1 MSLVRRLTH
10 AAFWPMLWKEFAQ
23 LRRDRFTFAM
33 MTVLPAVQLALFGYA
48 IRTEVRHL
56 PTVVIDESRTAQS
69 RALLRALE
77 NTENF
82 DLVEDVSADGR
93 EAVRDR
99 IASGRARAAV
109 IIPPEYATDIK
120 RGRTANAQVIVD
132 AADPLASQ
140 SAIGGAAQ
148 AGQVTSMALS
158 GRAAM
163 PLDLRVRPWYNPT
176 LDSATYIVPGI
187 IGILLTLTLIL
198 IMSISIVRE
207 RERGTLEQLIVT
219 PIDRTSLMLGKM
231 TPFVLIGYVQMT
243 VVILLGMLLFDVPLR
258 GNLALL
264 YAVSL
269 PFIVANL
276 GMGLL
281 ISTAVKSQVQAMQ
294 LGFFFLLPS
303 ILLSGFM
310 FPREAMPVVAQWIGF
325 ALPLTFFLELVRGVL
340 LKGVGIEYLWRE
352 TLILSGFALA
362 VIAVSVRRF
371 QKTLE

>member
-1 MSLVRRLTH
+1 MSIVRRLAR

-48 IRTEVRHL
+48 IRTEVRDL
-56 PTVVIDESRTAQS
+56 PTVVLDESRSQQS
-69 RALLRALE
+69 RELLQALE
-77 NTENF
+77 NTGNF
-82 DLVEDVSADGR
+82 AFTEHASGRAAVE
-93 EAVRDR
+93 EA

-109 IIPPEYATDIK
+109 IVPPRYATDVK
-120 RGRTANAQVIVD
+120 RGRQATAQVIVD

-140 SAIGGAAQ
+140 AAIGGAAQ
-148 AGQVTSMALS
+148 AGQVVSMRI
-158 GRAAM
+158 GGVRAP
-163 PLDLRVRPWYNPT
+163 PLDVRVRPWYNPT

-187 IGILLTLTLIL
+187 IGILLSLTLIL

-243 VVILLGMLLFDVPLR
+243 VVILLGWLLFDVPLR
-258 GNLALL
+258 GSLALL
-264 YAVSL
+264 YVLSL
-269 PFIVANL
+269 TFIVASL
-276 GMGLL
+276 GVGLL

-294 LGFFFLLPS
+294 LGFFFLLPN

-310 FPREAMPVVAQWIGF
+310 FPREAMPVAAQWIGL
-325 ALPLTFFLELVRGVL
+325 ALPLTFYLDVVRGVL
-340 LKGVGIEYLWRE
+340 LKGVGIEYLWRD
-352 TLILSGFALA
+352 TLILAGFAVGL
-362 VIAVSVRRF
+362 IALSVRRF
-371 QKTLE
+371 HKTLG

>member
-1 MSLVRRLTH
+1 MNIVRRLAA

-48 IRTEVRHL
+48 IRTEVRFL
-56 PTVVIDESRTAQS
+56 PTVVLDQSRTAQS
-69 RALLRALE
+69 RELLSAIA

-82 DLVEDVSADGR
+82 ALTEHVRSRDAVR
-93 EAVRDR
+93 EA
-99 IASGRARAAV
+99 IASGRASAAV
-109 IIPPEYATDIK
+109 IIPPDYTTDLK
-120 RGRTANAQVIVD
+120 RRRTATAQVIVD

-140 SAIGGAAQ
+140 AAIGGAAQ
-148 AGQVTSMALS
+148 AGQVVSIAIADVR
-158 GRAAM
+158 GAP

-187 IGILLTLTLIL
+187 IGILLSLTLIL

-243 VVILLGMLLFDVPLR
+243 VVLVLGWLLFDVPMR
-258 GNLALL
+258 GSLTLL
-264 YAVSL
+264 YMISL
-269 PFIVANL
+269 GFMVANL
-276 GMGLL
+276 GMGLF

-294 LGFFFLLPS
+294 LGFFILLPN

-310 FPREAMPVVAQWIGF
+310 FPREAMPVAAQWIGL
-325 ALPLTFFLELVRGVL
+325 ALPLTYFLDVVRGVL
-340 LKGVGIEYLWRE
+340 LKGVGFEHLWKE
-352 TLILSGFALA
+352 TLILVAFALGF
-362 VIAVSVRRF
+362 IALSVRRF
-371 QKTLE
+371 QKTLG